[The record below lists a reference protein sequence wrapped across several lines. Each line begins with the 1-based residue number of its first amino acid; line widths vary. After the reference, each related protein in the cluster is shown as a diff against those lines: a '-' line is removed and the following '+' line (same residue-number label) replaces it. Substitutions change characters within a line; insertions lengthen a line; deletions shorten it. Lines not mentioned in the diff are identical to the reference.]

1 MHIHLLISKFLS
13 TTIIHPPL
21 NSITYTL
28 YTSILSIYIQS
39 IYKHITYKLVFFI
52 VFGSLSARDGLRA
65 DAGPPVVA
73 SVDGACSVLTC
84 ALRTA
89 SEVGKREVAESG
101 DDDGAMSIAA
111 VIGLLVV
118 LDLSS
123 WVASVPVVMYGG
135 LYGLLASVI
144 SGGEEE

>member
-1 MHIHLLISKFLS
+1 MYIFLNIKILS
-13 TTIIHPPL
+13 TTLIHTFLKSII
-21 NSITYTL
+21 YTL
-28 YTSILSIYIQS
+28 STLSILSLHKYTTYIYI
-39 IYKHITYKLVFFI
+39 LVFFI

-65 DAGPPVVA
+65 DPEPVVA

-101 DDDGAMSIAA
+101 EDDGAMSIAA

-123 WVASVPVVMYGG
+123 
-135 LYGLLASVI
+135 
-144 SGGEEE
+144 